1 MRNRIRIYFIILT
14 ILGLALPVWAQK
26 QTPPE
31 GGAPK
36 DFKLPAQQNFTLDN
50 GLGVTL
56 VSYGT
61 LPKVTV
67 QLVVRAGNLNEAA
80 EEIWLADLTG
90 ALMKEGTKT
99 RTAAQI
105 AQEAASM
112 GGQVNIAVGADQTT
126 ISGEVLSEFGP
137 SLTGLIAD
145 LARNPLFPESELPR
159 LKKDR
164 LRQLSIDK
172 TDPSKI
178 TFEKFR
184 SLMYPG
190 HPYGRLY
197 PSEEVFSGYTID
209 QVRSFYDANFSA
221 GRAHFYAAG
230 RFDAKAISAAIRE
243 TFGDWAKGEGPLINI
258 PAPVSRRAVHL
269 IDRPG
274 AAQSTIYLGLPVIN
288 PSHKDYVAL
297 LVTNSLL
304 GGSFGSRI
312 TSNIREDK
320 GYTYSPY
327 STISS
332 RYRDAYWVEIAD
344 VTTEVTGPAL
354 KEIFYEIDRLQA
366 EAPSEEELRG
376 IQNYL
381 AGVFV
386 LQNSSPGGI
395 IGQLAFLNLHGL
407 PETYLTE
414 YVKNVYAVTPA
425 EVQRLAQTYLRD
437 GEMTTV
443 ITGDV
448 KKISAQTAPYGTV
461 VN

>member
-1 MRNRIRIYFIILT
+1 MLA
-14 ILGLALPVWAQK
+14 LALPAWSQK
-26 QTPPE
+26 QAPPE
-31 GGAPK
+31 GGTPK
-36 DFKLPAQQNFTLDN
+36 DFKLPARQTLTLDN
-50 GLGVTL
+50 GLGVTM
-56 VSYGT
+56 VPYGT

-67 QLVVRAGNLNEAA
+67 RLVLRTGNLNEAA
-80 EEIWLADLTG
+80 EEVWLADLTG
-90 ALMKEGTKT
+90 DLMKEGTKS
-99 RTAAQI
+99 RTAEQI

-112 GGQVNIAVGADQTT
+112 GGQANVAVGADQTT

-137 SLTGLIAD
+137 GLTRLIAD
-145 LARNPLFPESELPR
+145 LARNPLFPESELSR

-172 TDPSKI
+172 TDPGAI
-178 TFEKFR
+178 TSEKFR

-190 HPYGRLY
+190 HPYGRTY
-197 PSEEVFSGYTID
+197 PTEAMLEGYTID
-209 QVRSFYDANFSA
+209 QVRAFYEKNFCA
-221 GRAHFYAAG
+221 GRAHLYAAG
-230 RFDAKAISAAIRE
+230 RFDANAMAAAIRE
-243 TFGDWAKGEGPLINI
+243 AFGDWAKGAEPLVNI
-258 PAPVSRRAVHL
+258 PSPVSRRAVHL

-274 AAQSTIYLGLPVIN
+274 AAQSTIYLGLPVID

-297 LVTNSLL
+297 QVTNALL

-320 GYTYSPY
+320 GYTYSPQ
-327 STISS
+327 SAISS
-332 RYRDAYWVEIAD
+332 RYRDAYWVQIAD
-344 VTTEVTGPAL
+344 VTTDVTGPAL

-407 PETYLTE
+407 PDSFLTE
-414 YVKNVYAVTPA
+414 YVKNIHAVTPGD
-425 EVQRLAQTYLRD
+425 VQRIAQTYLRD
-437 GEMTTV
+437 SEMTIV
-443 ITGDV
+443 ITGDM
-448 KKISAQTAPYGTV
+448 KKISSQTATYGTV